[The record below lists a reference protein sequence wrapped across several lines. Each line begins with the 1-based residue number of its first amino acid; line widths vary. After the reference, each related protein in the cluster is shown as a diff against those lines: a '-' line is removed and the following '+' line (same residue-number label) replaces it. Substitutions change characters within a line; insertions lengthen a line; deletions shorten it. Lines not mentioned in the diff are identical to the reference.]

1 MTKFSMSQFLNQ
13 FKNQESAC
21 LKANI
26 RTSGDIDGRNLEL
39 MILFLEKTYHPEKH
53 FSPNHIS
60 VG

>member
-13 FKNQESAC
+13 FENQESAC

-39 MILFLEKTYHPEKH
+39 MILFA
-53 FSPNHIS
+53 
-60 VG
+60 